1 MWLRAHKVKDRESV
15 AKSLECVNEK
25 NCFWR
30 GENASRGLLR
40 FKQMEGYS
48 RAGWSS
54 CESDKV
60 KNSEGA
66 LWVKTCRFYP

>member
-1 MWLRAHKVKDRESV
+1 MELRAHKVKTRESV
-15 AKSLECVNEK
+15 AKSQECVNEK
-25 NCFWR
+25 NCIWR

-48 RAGWSS
+48 RAVWSS
-54 CESDKV
+54 GESEKA
-60 KNSEGA
+60 KNTKRS